1 MIEWEI
7 QRRSD
12 GCVHCE
18 RIFKDQ
24 DIVYAFLHFENPGI
38 VRKDYC
44 EGCWSSLQVDLI
56 NKSWISY
63 WKSIYQSIIR
73 QEEKKM
79 FEKDKIEL
87 LLRQWILVED
97 SKYKK
102 LCYLL
107 AVMLERKRILVEK
120 KDHQSAELKERFI
133 VYEKTKTGESFVLER
148 PALSLSEIEVLQEE
162 LKDILNKELL
172 GLEAKVS

>member
-1 MIEWEI
+1 MEWDI
-7 QRRSD
+7 QKRSE
-12 GCVHCE
+12 GCVQCE
-18 RIFKDQ
+18 HVFKEQ
-24 DIVYAFLHFENPGI
+24 ECVYAFLHFENPGI

-44 EGCWSSLQVDLI
+44 EGCWNSLQLDLI

-87 LLRQWILVED
+87 LLRQWIAVED

-107 AVMLERKRILVEK
+107 AVMLERKRVLVEK
-120 KDHQSAELKERFI
+120 KDHQSDELKGRFI
-133 VYEKTKTGESFVLER
+133 VYEKAKTGESFVLER
-148 PALSLSEIEVLQEE
+148 PELSLSEIEVLQEE
-162 LKDILNKELL
+162 LKDVLNKELL
-172 GLEAKVS
+172 GLESKVS